1 MSEMDFARTMRRSEG
16 YGGCDDDVIEIIC
29 IKQGQKYRLEAKGHA
44 TTTAETDDGEGVKVC
59 AAVSMLTST
68 LALSLEMLPGID
80 RESVHV
86 DAGDG
91 YAAVS
96 ARGRGPVKTLF
107 QSAYCGA
114 AALHTTH
121 PDRVNVKADQ
131 FFQKFWDSPGAFSW
145 RL

>member
-86 DAGDG
+86 DAGRRIRRSEC
-91 YAAVS
+91 A
-96 ARGRGPVKTLF
+96 
-107 QSAYCGA
+107 GA
-114 AALHTTH
+114 
-121 PDRVNVKADQ
+121 
-131 FFQKFWDSPGAFSW
+131 GAG
-145 RL
+145 